1 MKILLVCAGGMS
13 TGILMNKMKEYW
25 KEQGQELDI
34 MATGLAEYQ
43 DVYKDYEIIMLG
55 PQISYRLDEVKE
67 NTGLPCEAIPSF
79 DYAVANC
86 PQIMKLANKLLE
98 QR

>member
-25 KEQGQELDI
+25 KEQGQELEI

-86 PQIMKLANKLLE
+86 SQIMKLANKLLE
-98 QR
+98 QK

>member
-13 TGILMNKMKEYW
+13 TGILMKKMETYW
-25 KEQGQELDI
+25 KEQGQELTI
-34 MATGLAEYQ
+34 QAVGLSEYE
-43 DVYKDYEIIMLG
+43 DVASDYEIILLG
-55 PQISYRLDEVKE
+55 PQISYRLDEVKD
-67 NTGLPCEAIPSF
+67 NTGLPCEAIPSY

-98 QR
+98 GK

>member
-13 TGILMNKMKEYW
+13 TGILMKKMETYW
-25 KEQGQELDI
+25 KEQGQELTI
-34 MATGLAEYQ
+34 QAVGLSEYV
-43 DVYKDYEIIMLG
+43 DVASDYEIVLLG

-67 NTGLPCEAIPSF
+67 NTGLPCEAIPSY

-98 QR
+98 GK

>member
-13 TGILMNKMKEYW
+13 TGILMKKMEAYW
-25 KEQGQELDI
+25 REQGQELTI
-34 MATGLAEYQ
+34 QAVGLSEYE
-43 DVYKDYEIIMLG
+43 DVASDYEIVLLG

-67 NTGLPCEAIPSF
+67 NTGLPCEAIPSY

-98 QR
+98 GK

>member
-25 KEQGQELDI
+25 KEQGQELEI

-67 NTGLPCEAIPSF
+67 NTGLPCEAIPSY

-86 PQIMKLANKLLE
+86 SQIMKLANKLLE
-98 QR
+98 QK